1 MGRGGGGGGGAGGC
15 LIETH
20 KARPTFCG
28 VHTLGIQELRC
39 PLSPPCFPC
48 IIKQITFKFTMKRK
62 CYYLPEEL
70 LHRLRKYCETLGLK
84 EAEVVRLAIH
94 MFIQS
99 QGKQNGARS

>member
-1 MGRGGGGGGGAGGC
+1 
-15 LIETH
+15 
-20 KARPTFCG
+20 
-28 VHTLGIQELRC
+28 
-39 PLSPPCFPC
+39 
-48 IIKQITFKFTMKRK
+48 MKRK

-99 QGKQNGARS
+99 QGEQNGARS